1 MKVAK
6 TEGAWGFGIV
16 LGNKAGVIAFYK
28 WVVILW

>member
-1 MKVAK
+1 MEV
-6 TEGAWGFGIV
+6 TTTQDAWGFGII